1 MAKVST
7 ATVSRTI
14 NNSPAVSPETAAR
27 VRRAIAELK
36 YFPNANAKS
45 LVLGRTHILG
55 IIVSDITNPFFP
67 ELIQGFESVAI
78 EHGYEIIVASSNY
91 DSSRMDQCV
100 RRLIRRSVDAVAIMT
115 SEFDPAIIQ
124 QLTHQ
129 KVPTVFLDVG
139 KVAKRVSNIRVD
151 YSSGIREA
159 VAHLLS
165 LGHRRVGFLSG
176 PRALKSA
183 RIRQTAFL
191 SSLREANTAED
202 PHLVVEGNHGID
214 GGLQAMRTLLR
225 LHRPPTAVLASN
237 DLTAIGALHAIR
249 RAGLGIPENISVIGF
264 DDIEL
269 ARFTDPPLT
278 TVRLGRAEIAS
289 AAFHALMAVLRREK
303 SYETKVATRLVIRE
317 STGPCTSQGPIL
329 IRQVM
334 PCR

>member
-1 MAKVST
+1 
-7 ATVSRTI
+7 
-14 NNSPAVSPETAAR
+14 VSPETAAR
-27 VRRAIAELK
+27 VRQAIAELK
-36 YFPNANAKS
+36 YFPNPNAKS

-115 SEFDPAIIQ
+115 SEFDPAIIKE
-124 QLTHQ
+124 LTHL

-139 KVAKRVSNIRVD
+139 KLEKRVSNIRVD

-165 LGHRRVGFLSG
+165 LGHTRVSFISG

-183 RIRQTAFL
+183 RIRQAAFL
-191 SSLREANTAED
+191 SSMRESNIAED
-202 PHLVVEGNHGID
+202 PKLVVEGNHGID
-214 GGLQAMRTLLR
+214 GGLQAMRSLLR
-225 LHRPPTAVLASN
+225 FHRPPTAVLASN
-237 DLTAIGALHAIR
+237 DLTAIGAMHAIR
-249 RAGLGIPENISVIGF
+249 RAGLGIPEGISLIGF
-264 DDIEL
+264 DDIEM

-278 TVRLGRAEIAS
+278 TVRLSRAEIAR
-289 AAFHALMAVLRREK
+289 AAFDALMAILRQEK
-303 SYETKVATRLVIRE
+303 SYEIKVATHLVIRE

-329 IRQVM
+329 IR
-334 PCR
+334 

>member
-1 MAKVST
+1 
-7 ATVSRTI
+7 
-14 NNSPAVSPETAAR
+14 
-27 VRRAIAELK
+27 
-36 YFPNANAKS
+36 
-45 LVLGRTHILG
+45 
-55 IIVSDITNPFFP
+55 
-67 ELIQGFESVAI
+67 
-78 EHGYEIIVASSNY
+78 
-91 DSSRMDQCV
+91 
-100 RRLIRRSVDAVAIMT
+100 
-115 SEFDPAIIQ
+115 
-124 QLTHQ
+124 
-129 KVPTVFLDVG
+129 
-139 KVAKRVSNIRVD
+139 
-151 YSSGIREA
+151 
-159 VAHLLS
+159 
-165 LGHRRVGFLSG
+165 
-176 PRALKSA
+176 
-183 RIRQTAFL
+183 
-191 SSLREANTAED
+191 
-202 PHLVVEGNHGID
+202 
-214 GGLQAMRTLLR
+214 MRTLLR

>member
-1 MAKVST
+1 M
-7 ATVSRTI
+7 
-14 NNSPAVSPETAAR
+14 SPETAAR
-27 VRRAIAELK
+27 VRQAIAELR
-36 YFPNANAKS
+36 YFPNPNAKS

-115 SEFDPAIIQ
+115 SEFDPVIIKE
-124 QLTHQ
+124 LTHL

-139 KVAKRVSNIRVD
+139 KLEKRVSNIRVD

-159 VAHLLS
+159 VAHLLA
-165 LGHRRVGFLSG
+165 LGHTRVSFISG

-183 RIRQTAFL
+183 RIRQAAFL
-191 SSLREANTAED
+191 SSMRESNIAED
-202 PHLVVEGNHGID
+202 PKLVVEGNHGID
-214 GGLQAMRTLLR
+214 GGLQAMRSLLR
-225 LHRPPTAVLASN
+225 FHRPPTAVLASN
-237 DLTAIGALHAIR
+237 DLTAIGAMHAIR
-249 RAGLGIPENISVIGF
+249 RAGLGIPEGISLIGF
-264 DDIEL
+264 DDIEM

-278 TVRLGRAEIAS
+278 TVRLSRAEIAR
-289 AAFHALMAVLRREK
+289 AAFDALMAILRQEK
-303 SYETKVATRLVIRE
+303 SYETKVATHLVIRE

-329 IRQVM
+329 IR
-334 PCR
+334 